1 MNANLYDLI
10 FQRSAAGGP
19 AIADASGAVTLDYPT
34 LPTWGNVGSVS
45 LPLSL
50 ALAADAGALAPGDT
64 LALLG
69 IGSGLN
75 CVMLG
80 ATWA

>member
-1 MNANLYDLI
+1 MNRL
-10 FQRSAAGGP
+10 
-19 AIADASGAVTLDYPT
+19 T
-34 LPTWGNVGSVS
+34 
-45 LPLSL
+45 LSL
-50 ALAADAGALAPGDT
+50 ALAADDGALAPGDT